1 MADYTV
7 YPGDTIRVLPAP
19 IPAEPPVPSFEIIDR
34 IAEFDKI
41 VNTKPFHRD
50 FINSFGELS
59 TTWPTRKEVT
69 GVTIHHTLSHS
80 PTATAGYIVRSK
92 GYPSTQ
98 YSYWVSAD
106 DGCPVYQCLRDNIAC
121 WHDHTGRLQ
130 TAMSIGMAG
139 SLHVVKPSFE
149 QMEACAK
156 LCRVLMKRYGFGVD
170 QVKGHIDRAKLA
182 GVSTVCPGWD
192 AAHWRGEFYA
202 ILTGDAGEILWG

>member
-1 MADYTV
+1 MTEFTV
-7 YPGDTIRVLPAP
+7 YPGDTITVAERPP
-19 IPAEPPVPSFEIIDR
+19 IMQPPVASFEIIDR

-59 TTWPTRKEVT
+59 TMWPTRKEVT

-98 YSYWVSAD
+98 YSIWVSAD
-106 DGCPVYQCLRDNIAC
+106 DGCPVYQCLRDNVAC

-130 TAMSIGMAG
+130 TTMSVGMAG
-139 SLHVVKPSFE
+139 SWHIAKPSLE

-156 LCRVLMKRYGFGVD
+156 LCYMLMGRYGFGID
-170 QVKGHIDRAKLA
+170 QVQGHNDRAKRA
-182 GVSTVCPGWD
+182 GVNTVCPGWD
-192 AAHWRGEFYA
+192 AAHWRDDFYK
-202 ILTGDAGEILWG
+202 ILREL